1 MLKTIPTDQL
11 PTAFIA
17 RPYLLA
23 QPSDL
28 GFQTCSQGSKTWHL
42 CTEEGWYDLEF
53 SQSICPTSASGGQR
67 PFGGSISNVS
77 HHTWGLT
84 YWGSDFSHHISGTF
98 WNFHWLSVSLFPF
111 AVFVS
116 NPDHRATLGFHG
128 LPFSRCSALVRP
140 SQTSWSQGPPAPTIQ
155 PGYRP
160 GGEILHGGPGF
171 LRHPRGQIARAP
183 QSTPMTGNLKP
194 NNIMTRYDNLMTTF
208 TMKWNSFIDWRSPT
222 INDIR
227 SVRLMAWTR
236 THAECLAK
244 SSQCLQ
250 EIRRQYSPTAD
261 LQWWRRSFEKHIKNN
276 KPFKKN
282 QYHGIGSCL
291 NPLGFTQRWISLK
304 LGYSL
309 GLSLGLETTS
319 TSFPKQIQ
327 SSFGHFLAPGCS
339 GPMAR
344 AANGTAWHAGVTD
357 SLWCFY
363 GSEW

>member
-23 QPSDL
+23 QPSD
-28 GFQTCSQGSKTWHL
+28 QIWASKHAHRDQKRGTWAQKKAGTISSFHK
-42 CTEEGWYDLEF
+42 TN
-53 SQSICPTSASGGQR
+53 CPTSASGGQR

-183 QSTPMTGNLKP
+183 QQSTPMTG
-194 NNIMTRYDNLMTTF
+194 T
-208 TMKWNSFIDWRSPT
+208 WSPT
-222 INDIR
+222 ISWQDMTTLWQ
-227 SVRLMAWTR
+227 RLPPW
-236 THAECLAK
+236 
-244 SSQCLQ
+244 
-250 EIRRQYSPTAD
+250 
-261 LQWWRRSFEKHIKNN
+261 
-276 KPFKKN
+276 
-282 QYHGIGSCL
+282 
-291 NPLGFTQRWISLK
+291 
-304 LGYSL
+304 
-309 GLSLGLETTS
+309 
-319 TSFPKQIQ
+319 
-327 SSFGHFLAPGCS
+327 
-339 GPMAR
+339 
-344 AANGTAWHAGVTD
+344 NGTV
-357 SLWCFY
+357 L
-363 GSEW
+363 

>member
-276 KPFKKN
+276 KPFKKIN
-282 QYHGIGSCL
+282 IMASDL
-291 NPLGFTQRWISLK
+291 VSILWASPRDGF
-304 LGYSL
+304 
-309 GLSLGLETTS
+309 
-319 TSFPKQIQ
+319 
-327 SSFGHFLAPGCS
+327 
-339 GPMAR
+339 
-344 AANGTAWHAGVTD
+344 
-357 SLWCFY
+357 LWN
-363 GSEW
+363 